1 MKLFYSGGFVKN
13 NCKFYNSES
22 CDNPSKVSYDSS
34 LLKLIWMYGL
44 HIRFVIKL
52 SYSLLFTV
60 IISFCYGF
68 FAYFYERSSTSF

>member
-52 SYSLLFTV
+52 S
-60 IISFCYGF
+60 
-68 FAYFYERSSTSF
+68 